1 MNLSQN
7 KKKVFVLCA
16 TKSGLDLL
24 NLIKKSYNVFCVITA
39 KTSKNSSPERISAK
53 KYCVKNRIKCIEL
66 KNYSNLDEIKK
77 YIQNQKI
84 DVIISISWQRIIP
97 QWFINSAKIACLGAH
112 GSHQGMYLGRGRSPI
127 NWSILAGK
135 KKFKLSLFLIQKD
148 DADSGPEIYSK
159 NFNINDVDNV
169 STIYLKCHLLLSEMI
184 IKFLKKKK
192 FKYYKYYGK
201 YRFLPKLTAEDGQI
215 DWNRDSKKIYDFIR
229 SKSSPYPPP
238 FTFYKKQK
246 ININSA
252 KVIDIKISKKLKP
265 GTIYLKLIDNELLVK
280 TKDSFIKISLNYK
293 NFKKI
298 RENEKF
304 LSANFKIQV
313 KKIINLHKK
322 KFPKNKLN
330 NIISRLL
337 N

>member
-1 MNLSQN
+1 M
-7 KKKVFVLCA
+7 
-16 TKSGLDLL
+16 
-24 NLIKKSYNVFCVITA
+24 
-39 KTSKNSSPERISAK
+39 
-53 KYCVKNRIKCIEL
+53 
-66 KNYSNLDEIKK
+66 
-77 YIQNQKI
+77 
-84 DVIISISWQRIIP
+84 
-97 QWFINSAKIACLGAH
+97 
-112 GSHQGMYLGRGRSPI
+112 
-127 NWSILAGK
+127 
-135 KKFKLSLFLIQKD
+135 
-148 DADSGPEIYSK
+148 
-159 NFNINDVDNV
+159 
-169 STIYLKCHLLLSEMI
+169 
-184 IKFLKKKK
+184 
-192 FKYYKYYGK
+192 
-201 YRFLPKLTAEDGQI
+201 TAEDGQI